1 MERAVSILGF
11 AGYSGSGKT
20 TLIER
25 LIPLLEQ
32 EGIRTAVIKHD
43 AHGLR
48 FDTDGKD
55 SQRFSAAGTACSLVN
70 GPSESAIFLGKPLTL
85 EESVR
90 AAALLSDAQLILIEG
105 YKHNSYAR
113 IGIMRRETGKGFPDA
128 AERFAALVTDDETVK
143 AAIPVFHP
151 DDVKGIAAFI
161 LENLKMFEVPVL
173 DRTGQIGC

>member
-1 MERAVSILGF
+1 MKKTVSVLGF

-48 FDTDGKD
+48 FDTEGKD
-55 SQRFSAAGTACSLVN
+55 SRRFAAAGAVCSLVN
-70 GPSESAIFLGKPLTL
+70 GPKESAIFLRNPLTL

-90 AAALLSDAQLILIEG
+90 AAALLTDAKLVLIEG
-105 YKHNSYAR
+105 YKHNSYTR

-128 AERFAALVTDDETVK
+128 AERFAALVTDDETV
-143 AAIPVFHP
+143 AAAVPVFHP
-151 DDVKGIAAFI
+151 DDAEGLAGFI
-161 LENLKMFEVPVL
+161 LENLKAFEVRVS
-173 DRTGQIGC
+173 D